1 MRSPEFCR
9 HIARSMSPNQ
19 NFEKRLDS
27 LREGAKHDGAVT
39 GRGVD
44 VAGGPIPRRSGY
56 YGEAVVKPP
65 VWTWEIPLYFFVG
78 GAAGMAPVIAC
89 AGFLLGLTNLT
100 RGALW
105 ITGLGAIISPILLV
119 MDLGRPEL
127 FLNMLRVFKHRSP
140 MSVGA
145 WILSAFGS
153 FAVPAWLLF
162 ELCYNEAFAP
172 SVRPLFFVLAALLTV
187 GAAVTG
193 LGLATYT
200 GVLIGATAIPAWFL
214 HRVLL
219 PIHFGT
225 AGLGCAAAILEL
237 LGFQTRPLFLIGMLA
252 AIIETLLWLW
262 LEFDKHGAGDRALHE
277 GRAGWLIRG
286 GEIFA
291 GPVPILLRLTN
302 LVPLA
307 ALSFLLGALLSRFGW
322 IEAGKASA
330 RDPEAV
336 FASQRHD

>member
-1 MRSPEFCR
+1 
-9 HIARSMSPNQ
+9 MSAEPD
-19 NFEKRLDS
+19 FEARLDA
-27 LREGAKHDGAVT
+27 LREGAKHGGAVT

-44 VAGGPIPRRSGY
+44 VSGGPIPRYPGY

-78 GAAGMAPVIAC
+78 GAAGMAPLLAC
-89 AGFLLGLTNLT
+89 AGFVLGLTSLV

-105 ITGLGAIISPILLV
+105 IAGLGAILSPILLI
-119 MDLGRPEL
+119 MDLGRPQL

-145 WILSAFGS
+145 WILFVFGG
-153 FAVPAWLLF
+153 FAVPAWLVF
-162 ELCYNEAFAP
+162 ELYYQEAFVP
-172 SVRPLFFVLAALLTV
+172 SLHSLILFLAGLLTL
-187 GAAVTG
+187 GAAVFG

-200 GVLIGATAIPAWFL
+200 GVLIGATVIPAWHL

-225 AGLGCAAAILEL
+225 AGLGCAVSLLEL
-237 LGFQTRPLFLIGMLA
+237 FGVQIRPLYFLGMLA
-252 AIIETLLWLW
+252 AILETVLWIW
-262 LEFDKHGAGDRALHE
+262 LEIDTHGPADRALH
-277 GRAGWLIRG
+277 AGWTGGLIRAA
-286 GEIFA
+286 EILS
-291 GPVPILLRLTN
+291 GPVPIILRLTN

-307 ALSFLLGALLSRFGW
+307 AISFLLGALASRFGW
-322 IEAGKASA
+322 IAAGRASG

-336 FASQRHD
+336 FASQAGSR

>member
-1 MRSPEFCR
+1 
-9 HIARSMSPNQ
+9 MSADQ
-19 NFEKRLDS
+19 NFEVRLET
-27 LREGAKHDGAVT
+27 LREQAKHGGPVP

-44 VAGGPIPRRSGY
+44 IADGPIPRRPGY
-56 YGEAVVKPP
+56 YGEAVVRPP

-78 GAAGMAPVIAC
+78 GAAGMAPLIAC
-89 AGFLLGLTNLT
+89 AALILGQNDLA
-100 RGALW
+100 RAALW
-105 ITGLGAIISPILLV
+105 IAAAGAIVSPILLI

-145 WILSAFGS
+145 WILSIFGAFV
-153 FAVPAWLLF
+153 VPAWLLF
-162 ELCYNEAFAP
+162 ELYYNDAFAP
-172 SVRPLFFVLAALLTV
+172 SINPLILPVAGLLTV
-187 GAAVTG
+187 GAAIAG

-237 LGFQTRPLFLIGMLA
+237 VGFQIRPLYMLGMLV
-252 AIIETLLWLW
+252 AIIETLLWIW
-262 LEFDKHGAGDRALHE
+262 LELDKHGPADRALH
-277 GRAGWLIRG
+277 AGTSGWIIRFGEFFSGPLPLI
-286 GEIFA
+286 
-291 GPVPILLRLTN
+291 LRLTN

-307 ALSFLLGALLSRFGW
+307 AISFLLGALLSRFGW
-322 IEAGKASA
+322 LAAGRVSG
-330 RDPEAV
+330 RDPAAV
-336 FASQRHD
+336 FASQG